1 MGQGQIHVC
10 MGNRG
15 LDEDKAQADILQ
27 TTPPTPGWDMCDTP
41 QRVSNGLNVNALLE
55 RKTSF
60 NLTMARPPVS
70 WRSSLAYGNP

>member
-27 TTPPTPGWDMCDTP
+27 TTPLP
-41 QRVSNGLNVNALLE
+41 QDGICVTLLRE
-55 RKTSF
+55 F
-60 NLTMARPPVS
+60 LMVLMPC
-70 WRSSLAYGNP
+70 